1 MTDEQGEAEGDR
13 VAGEGLSH
21 KTTFK
26 PRAEWQEGVNPAKP
40 GGENS
45 RAREQLKPQIE
56 AGRGSLCGG
65 FENMT
70 GPSP

>member
-26 PRAEWQEGVNPAKP
+26 QRTEWQEGVNLAQP

-45 RAREQLKPQIE
+45 RAREQLKPQ
-56 AGRGSLCGG
+56 AYTGRDSLCGG
-65 FENMT
+65 FENIT
-70 GPSP
+70 GPGL